1 MSPAPAVDQ
10 ERVLVLAPTP
20 ADAALTRTIIADAGL
35 VCHVD
40 EDSDSLARGVSQGVG
55 AIVLT
60 EEVITRGDNR
70 ELARVLT
77 TQPSWSEIPIILLV
91 GVAADASVTATALA
105 LLGNVTILERPVR
118 VTTLVSILRAG
129 SAAGQQPEH
138 EHRAA
143 QSEG

>member
-70 ELARVLT
+70 ELAWR
-77 TQPSWSEIPIILLV
+77 
-91 GVAADASVTATALA
+91 
-105 LLGNVTILERPVR
+105 LLGVTL
-118 VTTLVSILRAG
+118 L
-129 SAAGQQPEH
+129 H
-138 EHRAA
+138 
-143 QSEG
+143 